1 MRIAHFGMVCLLATV
16 SGSSAVIFQDNFD
29 SEPSNGQL
37 IYTTFIN
44 FNVTNGSV
52 DLLGPGAFE
61 GELVRL
67 HGDSLRL
74 DRFLGRIVG
83 REGGAGRL
91 DDRALSADHLLQHLA
106 LLRLRLANARRRQ
119 SPLED
124 RHPSVQPDRRLRARA
139 GE

>member
-52 DLLGPGAFE
+52 DLLGRGAF
-61 GELVRL
+61 GNLCTPQSTVASNNKCV
-67 HGDSLRL
+67 DL
-74 DRFLGRIVG
+74 DGTTGVAGTLTRETDLGLSCG
-83 REGGAGRL
+83 R
-91 DDRALSADHLLQHLA
+91 
-106 LLRLRLANARRRQ
+106 
-119 SPLED
+119 
-124 RHPSVQPDRRLRARA
+124 
-139 GE
+139 